1 MCLTKKKHRA
11 RKIKKKIVELC
22 FTKLALVVVWTES
35 LKFFSFQYDCEF
47 EDFVLIAA
55 TMANICED
63 MTDAYLVSV
72 EFYKMFKKSK
82 DSNEILV
89 SCFPFASIPKYWIL
103 LYDKLFIF
111 LS

>member
-1 MCLTKKKHRA
+1 MKNIKQEKKKC
-11 RKIKKKIVELC
+11 KIVIY
-22 FTKLALVVVWTES
+22 LALVVVVVVWS
-35 LKFFSFQYDCEF
+35 KPLKLFSFQYDCEF

-89 SCFPFASIPKYWIL
+89 SFFFHFQGLKNIV
-103 LYDKLFIF
+103 YDKLFIS
-111 LS
+111 LY

>member
-1 MCLTKKKHRA
+1 MWLKEKHRA
-11 RKIKKKIVELC
+11 RKIKKNCKIV
-22 FTKLALVVVWTES
+22 FYLALVVVWTE
-35 LKFFSFQYDCEF
+35 LLNFFSFQYDCEF

-89 SCFPFASIPKYWIL
+89 SCFPFARIPTYLNIVVW
-103 LYDKLFIF
+103 
-111 LS
+111 

>member
-1 MCLTKKKHRA
+1 MKNIKQEKKKC
-11 RKIKKKIVELC
+11 KIVIY
-22 FTKLALVVVWTES
+22 LALVVVVVVWS
-35 LKFFSFQYDCEF
+35 KPLKLFSFQYDCEF

-89 SCFPFASIPKYWIL
+89 SFFFPFPRIEKYCLW
-103 LYDKLFIF
+103 
-111 LS
+111 

>member
-1 MCLTKKKHRA
+1 M
-11 RKIKKKIVELC
+11 IY
-22 FTKLALVVVWTES
+22 LALVVVVVVWS
-35 LKFFSFQYDCEF
+35 KPLKLFSFQYDCEF

-89 SCFPFASIPKYWIL
+89 SFFFSISKDWKILFMINYSYPFTNLYMLL
-103 LYDKLFIF
+103 LYGGSWWAADL
-111 LS
+111 